1 MENFPRRPIMLLYK
15 TGMVQWVYHFSEHS
29 ENKDLEH
36 ISNRRSSE
44 SKECSCIRES
54 FKFIEI
60 SHTI

>member
-1 MENFPRRPIMLLYK
+1 MLLYK